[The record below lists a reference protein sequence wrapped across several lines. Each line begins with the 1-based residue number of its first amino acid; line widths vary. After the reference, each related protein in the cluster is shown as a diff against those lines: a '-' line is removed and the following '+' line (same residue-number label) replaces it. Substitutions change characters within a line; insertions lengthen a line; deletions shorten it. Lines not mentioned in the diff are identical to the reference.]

1 MRPKNIL
8 LQTTAIGVCNIFLHT
23 PVEKNYNSAAF
34 FFRPPFMSEWA
45 WILWNKMHSIK
56 MHLLWIMWEK
66 KNKYSNN
73 TARRFPSLFYKK
85 NQSLLTILAKNNNIP
100 IIISL
105 YIPWHFLALFKFKHT
120 CNSSCQQAVF
130 LFVFQPRRFGEKSRS
145 ALVSALS
152 FSKTKM
158 RRMNDFTNVS
168 LIQT

>member
-1 MRPKNIL
+1 MQYLFAYP
-8 LQTTAIGVCNIFLHT
+8 C
-23 PVEKNYNSAAF
+23 KNYNSAAF

-56 MHLLWIMWEK
+56 MHLLWYVR

-130 LFVFQPRRFGEKSRS
+130 LFVFQLWVSQRQRWEGWTISPMFHWYKLREKSNY
-145 ALVSALS
+145 
-152 FSKTKM
+152 KG
-158 RRMNDFTNVS
+158 
-168 LIQT
+168 

>member
-1 MRPKNIL
+1 MQYL
-8 LQTTAIGVCNIFLHT
+8 FAYLC
-23 PVEKNYNSAAF
+23 KNYNSAAF

-56 MHLLWIMWEK
+56 MHLLWYVR

-130 LFVFQPRRFGEKSRS
+130 LFVFQLWVSQRQRWEGWTISPMFHWYKLREKSNY
-145 ALVSALS
+145 
-152 FSKTKM
+152 KG
-158 RRMNDFTNVS
+158 
-168 LIQT
+168 